1 MKVQVKENAAL
12 TTIQGNNTLSL
23 IPSEKQ
29 IEESVTIK
37 PSTDFLPNMDFIF
50 PIQITP
56 DKPWLKNT
64 AYHFGFN
71 AGGSFQ
77 KIVEGTVLV
86 LINTRD
92 AAVHTPE
99 GKDFNNREFAYA
111 PVTIGNKTYGST
123 AEKFKEF
130 LAKAQ
135 SKEVGYDWGHSSA
148 VVVLFPDGK
157 AAMLDFTSVKTP
169 DSYLYNILFPAL
181 LVTKTGLRI
190 DITDHTP
197 NLVKS
202 KAGYFYPKASK
213 FQQWEHIQLS
223 EEQMKAA
230 LSAIELSR
238 GGYEKWLNQ

>member
-12 TTIQGNNTLSL
+12 TTLQGNNTLSL

-37 PSTDFLPNMDFIF
+37 PNSEFLPNMEFIF
-50 PIQITP
+50 PIMITP
-56 DKPWLKNT
+56 DKPWLKDT

-71 AGGSFQ
+71 TGGSFQ
-77 KIVEGTVLV
+77 KIVAGTVLV

-135 SKEVGYDWGHSSA
+135 NKEVGYDWGHSSA
-148 VVVLFPDGK
+148 VVALFPDGK

-169 DSYLYNILFPAL
+169 DSYLYNILLPAL

-202 KAGYFYPKASK
+202 KSGYFYPKASK

-238 GGYEKWLNQ
+238 GGYEKWLDQ

>member
-1 MKVQVKENAAL
+1 MKVQVKENATL

-29 IEESVTIK
+29 IEGSVTIK
-37 PSTDFLPNMDFIF
+37 PSTDFLPNMEFVF
-50 PIQITP
+50 PIMITP
-56 DKPWLKNT
+56 DKPWYKDT

-71 AGGSFQ
+71 AGGKFH
-77 KIVEGTVLV
+77 KIVEGTVLILV
-86 LINTRD
+86 NTRN
-92 AAVHTPE
+92 AAIFTPE

-123 AEKFKEF
+123 AEEFEEF

-148 VVVLFPDGK
+148 VVALFPDGK
-157 AAMLDFTSVKTP
+157 AAMMDFTSVKTP
-169 DSYLYNILFPAL
+169 DSYLYNILLPAL

-202 KAGYFYPKASK
+202 KGGYFYPKASK
-213 FQQWEHIQLS
+213 FQQWEHIQLT

>member
-1 MKVQVKENAAL
+1 MKVQVKEKAAL
-12 TTIQGNNTLSL
+12 TTLQGNDTLSL

-37 PSTDFLPNMDFIF
+37 PSTDFLPNMEFIF

-56 DKPWLKNT
+56 DKPWLKDT

-71 AGGSFQ
+71 TGGSFQ
-77 KIVEGTVLV
+77 KIVAGTVLV

-148 VVVLFPDGK
+148 VVALFPDGK

-169 DSYLYNILFPAL
+169 DSYLYNILLPAL

-202 KAGYFYPKASK
+202 KSGYFYPKASK
-213 FQQWEHIQLS
+213 FQRWEHIQLS

-238 GGYEKWLNQ
+238 SGYEKWLDQ

>member
-1 MKVQVKENAAL
+1 MKVQVKENATL

-29 IEESVTIK
+29 IEGSVTIK
-37 PSTDFLPNMDFIF
+37 PSTDFLPNMEFIF
-50 PIQITP
+50 PIMITP
-56 DKPWLKNT
+56 DKPWYKDT

-71 AGGSFQ
+71 AGGKFH
-77 KIVEGTVLV
+77 KIVEGTVLILV
-86 LINTRD
+86 NTRN
-92 AAVHTPE
+92 AAIFTPE

-123 AEKFKEF
+123 AEEFEEF

-148 VVVLFPDGK
+148 VVALFPDGK
-157 AAMLDFTSVKTP
+157 AAMMDFTSVKTP
-169 DSYLYNILFPAL
+169 DSYLYNILLPAL

-202 KAGYFYPKASK
+202 KSGYFYPKASK

>member
-12 TTIQGNNTLSL
+12 TTLQGNNTLSL

-37 PSTDFLPNMDFIF
+37 PNSEFLPNMEFIF

-56 DKPWLKNT
+56 DKPWLKDT

-71 AGGSFQ
+71 TGGSFQ
-77 KIVEGTVLV
+77 KIVAGTVLV

-135 SKEVGYDWGHSSA
+135 NKEVGYDWGHSSA
-148 VVVLFPDGK
+148 VVALFPDGK

-169 DSYLYNILFPAL
+169 DSYLYNILLPAL

-202 KAGYFYPKASK
+202 KSGYFYPKASK

>member
-1 MKVQVKENAAL
+1 MKVPAQENVAL
-12 TTIQGNNTLSL
+12 TTLKTNNTLSL
-23 IPSEKQ
+23 IPNEKQ
-29 IEESVTIK
+29 IEGSVTLK
-37 PSTDFLPNMDFIF
+37 PSTEFLPNMEFIF

-56 DKPWLKNT
+56 DKPWYKDT

-71 AGGSFQ
+71 AGGKFH
-77 KIVEGTVLV
+77 KIVAGTVLV
-86 LINTRD
+86 LVNTRN
-92 AAVHTPE
+92 AAVYTPG
-99 GKDFNNREFAYA
+99 GKDFNNREFTYA
-111 PVTIGNKTYGST
+111 PITMGNKTYGST

-135 SKEVGYDWGHSSA
+135 SKEEGYDWGHSSA
-148 VVVLFPDGK
+148 VVALFPDGK
-157 AAMLDFTSVKTP
+157 AALLDFTSVKTP
-169 DSYLYNILFPAL
+169 DSYLYNILLPAL

-202 KAGYFYPKASK
+202 KSGYFYPKASK

-238 GGYEKWLNQ
+238 DGYEKWLNQ

>member
-1 MKVQVKENAAL
+1 MKVQVKEKAAL
-12 TTIQGNNTLSL
+12 TTLQGNDTLSL

-37 PSTDFLPNMDFIF
+37 PSTDFLPNMEFIF

-56 DKPWLKNT
+56 DKPWLKDT

-71 AGGSFQ
+71 AGGRFQ

-148 VVVLFPDGK
+148 VVALFPDGK

-169 DSYLYNILFPAL
+169 DSYLYNILLPAL

-202 KAGYFYPKASK
+202 KSGYFYPKASK
-213 FQQWEHIQLS
+213 FQRWEHIQLS

-238 GGYEKWLNQ
+238 SGYEKWLDQ

>member
-1 MKVQVKENAAL
+1 MKIKPLENVAL
-12 TTIQGNNTLSL
+12 TTIQSNNILSL
-23 IPSEKQ
+23 IPNEKQ
-29 IEESVTIK
+29 IEGSVTIK
-37 PSTDFLPNMDFIF
+37 PSTEFLPNMEFIF

-56 DKPWLKNT
+56 DKPWYKDT

-71 AGGSFQ
+71 AGGKFH

-86 LINTRD
+86 LVNTRN
-92 AAVHTPE
+92 AAVHTPG
-99 GKDFNNREFAYA
+99 GKDFNNREFTYA
-111 PVTIGNKTYGST
+111 PITIGNKTYGST
-123 AEKFKEF
+123 AEKFEEF

-148 VVVLFPDGK
+148 VVALFPDGK
-157 AAMLDFTSVKTP
+157 AAMMDFTSVKTP
-169 DSYLYNILFPAL
+169 DSYLYNILLPAL

-238 GGYEKWLNQ
+238 DGYEKWLNQ

>member
-1 MKVQVKENAAL
+1 MKVQVKENATL

-29 IEESVTIK
+29 IEGSVTIK
-37 PSTDFLPNMDFIF
+37 PSTDFLPNMEFVF
-50 PIQITP
+50 PIMITP
-56 DKPWLKNT
+56 DKPWYKDT

-71 AGGSFQ
+71 AGGKFH
-77 KIVEGTVLV
+77 KIVEGTVLILV
-86 LINTRD
+86 NTRN
-92 AAVHTPE
+92 AAIFTPE

-123 AEKFKEF
+123 AEEFEEF

-148 VVVLFPDGK
+148 VVALFPDGK
-157 AAMLDFTSVKTP
+157 AAMMDFTSVKTP
-169 DSYLYNILFPAL
+169 DSYLYNILLPAL

-202 KAGYFYPKASK
+202 KSGYFYPKASK

>member
-1 MKVQVKENAAL
+1 MKVQVKENVAL
-12 TTIQGNNTLSL
+12 TTLQTNNILSL
-23 IPSEKQ
+23 IPNEKQ
-29 IEESVTIK
+29 IEGSITLK
-37 PSTDFLPNMDFIF
+37 PSTDFLPNMEFIF

-56 DKPWLKNT
+56 DKPWLKDT

-86 LINTRD
+86 LVNTRD

-135 SKEVGYDWGHSSA
+135 NKEVGYDWGHSSA
-148 VVVLFPDGK
+148 VVALFPDGK

-169 DSYLYNILFPAL
+169 DSYLYNILLPAL

-202 KAGYFYPKASK
+202 KSGYFYPKASK

>member
-1 MKVQVKENAAL
+1 MKVQVKENVAL

-29 IEESVTIK
+29 IEGSVTIK
-37 PSTDFLPNMDFIF
+37 PSTDFLPNMEFVF
-50 PIQITP
+50 PIMITP
-56 DKPWLKNT
+56 DKPWYKDT

-71 AGGSFQ
+71 TGGSFQ

-92 AAVHTPE
+92 AAVYTPE
-99 GKDFNNREFAYA
+99 GKDFKNREFAYA

-123 AEKFKEF
+123 EKKFKEF

-135 SKEVGYDWGHSSA
+135 NKEVGYDWGHSSA
-148 VVVLFPDGK
+148 VVALFPDGK
-157 AAMLDFTSVKTP
+157 AAMMDFTSVKTP
-169 DSYLYNILFPAL
+169 DSYLYNILLPAL

-202 KAGYFYPKASK
+202 KSGYFYPKASK

>member
-1 MKVQVKENAAL
+1 MKIKPQENAAL
-12 TTIQGNNTLSL
+12 TTLQTNNILSL
-23 IPSEKQ
+23 IPNEKQ
-29 IEESVTIK
+29 IEGSITLK
-37 PSTDFLPNMDFIF
+37 PSADFLPNMEFVF
-50 PIQITP
+50 PIMITP
-56 DKPWLKNT
+56 DKPWYKDT

-71 AGGSFQ
+71 TGGSFQ

-86 LINTRD
+86 LVNTRD

-123 AEKFKEF
+123 EEEFKEF

-135 SKEVGYDWGHSSA
+135 NKEVGYDWGHSSA
-148 VVVLFPDGK
+148 VVALFPDGK
-157 AAMLDFTSVKTP
+157 AAMMDFTSVKTP
-169 DSYLYNILFPAL
+169 DSYLYNILLPAL

-202 KAGYFYPKASK
+202 KSGYFYPKASK

>member
-12 TTIQGNNTLSL
+12 TTLQGNNTLSL
-23 IPSEKQ
+23 IPSKQ
-29 IEESVTIK
+29 MVEGSVTIK
-37 PSTDFLPNMDFIF
+37 PNSEFLPNMEFIF

-56 DKPWLKNT
+56 DKPWLKDT

-71 AGGSFQ
+71 IGGCFQ
-77 KIVEGTVLV
+77 KIVAGTVLV

-130 LAKAQ
+130 LTKAQ
-135 SKEVGYDWGHSSA
+135 NKEVGYDWGHSSA
-148 VVVLFPDGK
+148 VVALFPDGK

-169 DSYLYNILFPAL
+169 DSYLYNILLPAL

-190 DITDHTP
+190 DITEHTA
-197 NLVKS
+197 NLTKS
-202 KAGYFYPKASK
+202 KSGYFYPKASK

>member
-197 NLVKS
+197 DLVKS

>member
-1 MKVQVKENAAL
+1 MKVQVKDAAL
-12 TTIQGNNTLSL
+12 TTLQGNNTLSL

-37 PSTDFLPNMDFIF
+37 PSTDFLPNMEFIF
-50 PIQITP
+50 PVQITP
-56 DKPWLKNT
+56 DKPWLKDT

-71 AGGSFQ
+71 AGGRFQ

-135 SKEVGYDWGHSSA
+135 NKEVGYDWGHSSA
-148 VVVLFPDGK
+148 VVALFPDGK

-169 DSYLYNILFPAL
+169 DSYLYNILLPAL

-202 KAGYFYPKASK
+202 KSGYFYPKVSK

-238 GGYEKWLNQ
+238 GGYEKWLDQ